1 MKALD
6 VEAVEAFV
14 MVADFKSFTRAAE
27 ALDTTQSAISLKIKR
42 LEAGLGQRL
51 LERTPRRVR
60 LSVQGGAFLGAA
72 RHLLAA
78 HQQAMGSF
86 GAPAQ
91 RLKVGISHHL
101 VGAELPLLLRQLKDT
116 QPLTVFEIHVSTSRD
131 ALQQFDDRQLDAAV
145 VLQHDNRRQDGEVI
159 LSERFGWMASRDFSF
174 APGQP
179 LPLATQAPPCSVRS
193 MAIEALNRAGVAW
206 QEAFV
211 GGGNATVGAAVL
223 AGLAVAALPLR
234 IAPAGTLDV
243 TRALGLPPLP
253 ARDAVLYANSSDV
266 QLRQALRSLTAALKA
281 SAQ

>member
-42 LEAGLGQRL
+42 LETGLRQRL
-51 LERTPRRVR
+51 LERTPRLVR
-60 LSVQGGAFLGAA
+60 LSAQGSAFLPAA

-86 GAPAQ
+86 STPAQ

-101 VGAELPLLLRQLKDT
+101 VGAELPLLLRQLKAS

-131 ALQQFDDRQLDAAV
+131 ALQSFDDRQLDAAL
-145 VLQHDNRRQDGEVI
+145 VLQHDNRRQDGDVI
-159 LSERFGWMASRDFSF
+159 LRERFGWMASRDFSID
-174 APGQP
+174 PGQC

-193 MAIEALNRAGVAW
+193 MAIEALDGAAVAW
-206 QEAFV
+206 QEVFV
-211 GGGNATVGAAVL
+211 GGGNATVGAAVS

-234 IAPAGTLDV
+234 IAPAGTFDITQTLC
-243 TRALGLPPLP
+243 LPPLP
-253 ARDAVLYANSSDV
+253 TRDAVLYANSSDP
-266 QLRQALRSLTAALKA
+266 QLRQALRSLTAAIKA
-281 SAQ
+281 TAQ

>member
-51 LERTPRRVR
+51 LERTPRLVR

-78 HQQAMGSF
+78 HQQAIGSF
-86 GAPAQ
+86 SAPAQ

-101 VGAELPLLLRQLKDT
+101 IGAELPLLLRRLKEA
-116 QPLTVFEIHVSTSRD
+116 QPLTVLEIHVSTSRD
-131 ALQQFDDRQLDAAV
+131 ALQHFDDRQLDAAV

-174 APGQP
+174 EAGQP

-193 MAIEALNRAGVAW
+193 MAIEALDRAGVAW

-211 GGGNATVGAAVL
+211 GGGNATVGAAVS

-243 TRALGLPPLP
+243 TRALGLPALA

-281 SAQ
+281 TAL

>member
-78 HQQAMGSF
+78 HQQAMGAFS
-86 GAPAQ
+86 APAQ

-101 VGAELPLLLRQLKDT
+101 VGAELPLLLRQLKET

-131 ALQQFDDRQLDAAV
+131 ALQHFDDRQLDAAV

-174 APGQP
+174 EPGQP

-193 MAIEALNRAGVAW
+193 MAVEALDRAGVAW

-211 GGGNATVGAAVL
+211 GGGNATVGAAVS

-234 IAPAGTLDV
+234 IAPVGSLDM
-243 TRALGLPPLP
+243 TRALALPPLP
-253 ARDAVLYANSSDV
+253 ARDAVLYANSCDT
-266 QLRQALRSLTAALKA
+266 QLRQALRSLIAALKA

>member
-6 VEAVEAFV
+6 VDAVEAFV

-51 LERTPRRVR
+51 LERTPRLVR

-78 HQQAMGSF
+78 HQQAMGAFS
-86 GAPAQ
+86 APAQ

-101 VGAELPLLLRQLKDT
+101 VGAELPLLLRQLKET

-131 ALQQFDDRQLDAAV
+131 ALQHFDDRQLDAAV

-174 APGQP
+174 EAGQP

-193 MAIEALNRAGVAW
+193 MAIEALDRAGVAW

-211 GGGNATVGAAVL
+211 GGGNATVGAAVS

-243 TRALGLPPLP
+243 TRTLSLPPLP
-253 ARDAVLYANSSDV
+253 ARDAVLYANSCDV

-281 SAQ
+281 TAQ